1 MLTISYKDAM
11 RSLVAG
17 ADFGTDSVRVVVIDA
32 LTGEKAATAVAYY
45 PRWQKQMYCDAAA
58 NQFRQHP
65 LDYIESFTAC
75 MREAM
80 ARMGAR
86 KGDLR
91 AIAID
96 TTGSTPCPVDRSCT
110 PLALLDGFRDDPDA
124 MFHLWKDHTAV
135 EEAKEI
141 NQAFSG
147 ARMDYTMYQGIYS
160 SEWYWAKILRTVRT
174 NERVR
179 QAAWTWLEHSDWIPT
194 LLTGNTDPDNLYRC
208 STGAG
213 HKALWNSHFGG
224 LPDRDCLGSL
234 DPYLALIYDR
244 YNTVPKPAG
253 TRLGVITRE
262 WAEKLDVPCDTVIG
276 GGSFDA
282 HAGAVGAGV
291 RPGTM
296 VKVVGTSA
304 VDMLVEDKETL
315 EGKNLRAYCG
325 LAEDSIVPGYIGIE
339 ASQAAFG
346 DVYTWFA
353 SLLMWPLNELLP
365 GLGAIPK
372 ESARDLAEQAKRNIF
387 AELEKRAEQLG
398 DVDITALDWFNGRR
412 YPFLNE
418 DAKAAISGL
427 SLGSTVPEI
436 YRALVEATVFGS
448 RRVFEGYIENGINIE
463 RIIMVGGI
471 AKKSPFI
478 MQMMADVLERPVM
491 VSQEEQVPALGAAIY
506 AAVAAGFYPD
516 VAAAQDALCEPYK
529 ENFLPNAERSNK
541 YREKYRKYLALGGFI
556 DRF

>member
-1 MLTISYKDAM
+1 M
-11 RSLVAG
+11 RNLVAG
-17 ADFGTDSVRVVVIDA
+17 ADFGSDSVRVIIIDA
-32 LTGEKAATAVAYY
+32 LTGERVAKAVAYY

-80 ARMGAR
+80 AQTGSR
-86 KGDLR
+86 KGDLC
-91 AIAID
+91 AIAVD
-96 TTGSTPCPVDRSCT
+96 TTGSTPCPVDDRCT
-110 PLALLDGFRDDPDA
+110 PLAMLDEFSDDPDA

-141 NQAFSG
+141 NHAFSN
-147 ARMDYTMYQGIYS
+147 AKMDYTMYQGIYS
-160 SEWYWAKILRTVRT
+160 SEWYWAKILRTVRA

-179 QAAWTWLEHSDWIPT
+179 QAAWTWLEHSDWIPA
-194 LLTGNTDPDNLYRC
+194 LLTGNTDPNNLYRG

-244 YNTVPKPAG
+244 YNTAPKPAG

-262 WAEKLDVPCDTVIG
+262 WAEKLGVPQDTIIG

-296 VKVVGTSA
+296 VKVVGTST
-304 VDMLVEDKETL
+304 VDMLVEDKEKL
-315 EGKNLRAYCG
+315 EGKDLRAYCG

-346 DVYTWFA
+346 DVYAWFS
-353 SLLMWPLNELLP
+353 SLLMWPLNELVP
-365 GLGAIPK
+365 GSGIISDD
-372 ESARDLAEQAKRNIF
+372 SAKKLIEDAKKKIIR
-387 AELEKRAEQLG
+387 ELETRAEQIE

-418 DAKAAISGL
+418 NAIAAISGL
-427 SLGSTVPEI
+427 SLGSTAPEI
-436 YRALVEATVFGS
+436 YRALAEATVFGS
-448 RRVFEGYIENGINIE
+448 RRVFEGFIENGINVE

-516 VAAAQDALCEPYK
+516 VTAAQDALCEPYK
-529 ENFLPNAERSNK
+529 DSFLPNAEKS
-541 YREKYRKYLALGGFI
+541 EKYNEKYQKYLALGDFI
-556 DRF
+556 DKF

>member
-1 MLTISYKDAM
+1 M

-65 LDYIESFTAC
+65 LDYIESFTEC

-80 ARMGAR
+80 ARTGAR

-141 NQAFSG
+141 NHDFST
-147 ARMDYTMYQGIYS
+147 AKMDYTMYQGIYS
-160 SEWYWAKILRTVRT
+160 SEWYWAKILRTVRN

-179 QAAWTWLEHSDWIPT
+179 LAAWTWLEHSDWLPA
-194 LLTGNTDPDNLYRC
+194 LLMGITDPDKLYRG

-224 LPDRDCLGSL
+224 LPDRECLGSM

-244 YNTVPKPAG
+244 YNSVPKPAG
-253 TRLGVITRE
+253 TRLGVIARE
-262 WAEKLDVPCDTVIG
+262 WAEKLDVPEDTIIG

-304 VDMLVEDKETL
+304 VDMLVEDKERL
-315 EGKNLRAYCG
+315 EGKDLRAYCG

-346 DVYTWFA
+346 DVYTWFG
-353 SLLMWPLNELLP
+353 SLLMWPLNELVP
-365 GLGAIPK
+365 GSGIVPPDIAEKLLEDVRGRIIRELERK
-372 ESARDLAEQAKRNIF
+372 AEQI
-387 AELEKRAEQLG
+387 G
-398 DVDITALDWFNGRR
+398 DVDLTALDWFNGRR

-427 SLGSTVPEI
+427 SLGSTAPEI
-436 YRALVEATVFGS
+436 YKALAEATVFGS

-463 RIIMVGGI
+463 RIIMTGGI

-491 VSQEEQVPALGAAIY
+491 VSHEEQVPALGAAIY

-516 VAAAQDALCEPYK
+516 VIAAQDALCEPYR
-529 ENFLPNAERSNK
+529 ESYLPDAERSKK
-541 YREKYRKYLALGGFI
+541 YLEKYQEYRALGGFI
-556 DRF
+556 DKS

>member
-1 MLTISYKDAM
+1 M

-17 ADFGTDSVRVVVIDA
+17 ADFGTDSVRVVVVDA
-32 LTGEKAATAVAYY
+32 LTGERAARAVAYY

-58 NQFRQHP
+58 NRFRQHP

-80 ARMGAR
+80 EQTGAR

-91 AIAID
+91 AIAVD
-96 TTGSTPCPVDRSCT
+96 ATGSTPCPVDRECT

-141 NQAFSG
+141 NRVLSG
-147 ARMDYTMYQGIYS
+147 AKMDYTMYQGIYS

-179 QAAWTWLEHSDWIPT
+179 QAAWTWLEHSDWIPA
-194 LLTGNTDPDNLYRC
+194 LLTGNTDPDRLYRG

-224 LPDRDCLGSL
+224 LPDRDCLGSM

-262 WAEKLDVPCDTVIG
+262 WARKLDVPEDTVIG

-296 VKVVGTSA
+296 VKVVGTST
-304 VDMLVEDKETL
+304 VDMLVEEKEKL
-315 EGKNLRAYCG
+315 EGKDLRAYCG

-346 DVYTWFA
+346 DVYAWFS
-353 SLLMWPLNELLP
+353 SLLMWPLSELLP
-365 GLGAIPK
+365 GSGMI
-372 ESARDLAEQAKRNIF
+372 SADAAEKLTEDARRRIIG
-387 AELEKRAEQLG
+387 ELEKRAEQID
-398 DVDITALDWFNGRR
+398 DVDLTALDWFNGRR

-418 DAKAAISGL
+418 NAKAAISGL
-427 SLGSTVPEI
+427 SLGSTAPEI

-448 RRVFEGYIENGINIE
+448 KRVFEGFVENGINIK

-491 VSQEEQVPALGAAIY
+491 VSHEEQVPALGAAIY

-516 VAAAQDALCEPYK
+516 VPAAQDALCEPYR
-529 ENFLPNAERSNK
+529 ENFLPDAGRSKK
-541 YREKYRKYLALGGFI
+541 YSEKYRRYSSLGSFI
-556 DRF
+556 NKFPSI

>member
-1 MLTISYKDAM
+1 M

-65 LDYIESFTAC
+65 LDYIESFTEC
-75 MREAM
+75 MRETI
-80 ARMGAR
+80 ARTGAR

-141 NQAFSG
+141 NHVFST
-147 ARMDYTMYQGIYS
+147 AKMDYTMYQGIYS
-160 SEWYWAKILRTVRT
+160 SEWYWAKILRTVRN

-179 QAAWTWLEHSDWIPT
+179 LAAWTWLEHSDWLPA
-194 LLTGNTDPDNLYRC
+194 LLMGITDPDKLYRG

-224 LPDRDCLGSL
+224 LPDRECLGSM

-244 YNTVPKPAG
+244 YNSVPKPAG
-253 TRLGVITRE
+253 TRLGVIARE
-262 WAEKLDVPCDTVIG
+262 WAEKLDVPEDTIIG

-304 VDMLVEDKETL
+304 VDMLVEDKERL
-315 EGKNLRAYCG
+315 EGKDLRAYCG

-346 DVYTWFA
+346 DVYTWFG
-353 SLLMWPLNELLP
+353 SLLMWPLNELVP
-365 GLGAIPK
+365 GSGIVPPDIAEKLLEDVRGRIIRELERK
-372 ESARDLAEQAKRNIF
+372 AEQI
-387 AELEKRAEQLG
+387 G
-398 DVDITALDWFNGRR
+398 DVDLTALDWFNGRR

-427 SLGSTVPEI
+427 SLGSTAPEI
-436 YRALVEATVFGS
+436 YKALAEATVFGS

-463 RIIMVGGI
+463 RIIMTGGI

-491 VSQEEQVPALGAAIY
+491 VSHEEQVPALGAAIY

-516 VAAAQDALCEPYK
+516 VIAAQDALCEPYR
-529 ENFLPNAERSNK
+529 ESYLPDAERSKK
-541 YREKYRKYLALGGFI
+541 YLEKYQEYRALGGFI
-556 DRF
+556 DKS